1 MRTRHAVR
9 KAAARLSL
17 TQRVALLSLLP
28 TVILGVALARVLQ
41 HQIVDRTLADA
52 TQSAELVA
60 HVGIQPRLSQAN
72 LQHGLSASAIRGL
85 DRQLQTDSVMRQLV
99 QVKIWNSRYEVVYS
113 NDHSLIG
120 RALPPSDALRHALA
134 GNRAAAGVV
143 TPSAHGEDASEV
155 GQGQLVEVYVPL
167 RFARSGSPVG
177 AFEVYLRYKPI
188 AAAIASDDRTI
199 ALVVFAG
206 LALLWA
212 LLFRIVVGASK
223 RLRAQSEENYRL
235 SRYDKLTG
243 LPNRTLFIE
252 KASRALD
259 ARASDDASAA
269 VLLIALDRFKE
280 INDTLGHPTGDRV
293 LRDVADRL
301 RSELGPE
308 TLVARVGGDEYAVLH
323 TQASDASAAAAMAS
337 AIHATLEAPI
347 TLDGV
352 ALNVEASIGIAVAE
366 ERRRDLNT
374 LLRRADVALARAKSH
389 RSGVELYSSEYD
401 SFDAARLRLL
411 GEVRPAL
418 KRGEFV
424 LHYQPKM
431 DLETRRV
438 VGVEALLRWNHHEH
452 GMLAPMEFIPL
463 VEQTSLV
470 TPVTLY
476 VIDRALWQTA
486 QWRKLGVEMGIS
498 VNLSA
503 RNLLDSDLPNQ
514 IEALLA
520 KHGVASSQLVV
531 EVTESAAMADPDS
544 AAGVLAALRE
554 KGIGVSIDDFG
565 TGNASLA
572 YLAKLPASEIKIDR
586 SFIASVS
593 DDPRAQAI
601 VRSTIELARNLQLN
615 VVAEGIETEEILD
628 KLVDWGCP
636 MGQGFLVMGQGFFI
650 SKPLPAEQLAGWLS
664 PDLSASAA

>member
-1 MRTRHAVR
+1 MRTPNGVRTAV
-9 KAAARLSL
+9 ARLSL

-28 TVILGVALARVLQ
+28 TIILGVALAFVL
-41 HQIVDRTLADA
+41 HRQIVNRTLADA
-52 TQSAELVA
+52 TQSAELIA
-60 HVGIQPRLSQAN
+60 HIGVQPRLSQRV
-72 LQHGLSASAIRGL
+72 LHDGLTPAEVRAL
-85 DRQLQTDSVMRQLV
+85 DRQLQGRSVTRDLARI
-99 QVKIWNSRYEVVYS
+99 KIWNSHDRVIYS
-113 NDHSLIG
+113 DDHALIG
-120 RALPPSDALRHALA
+120 KTLPPSDDLLRALA
-134 GNRAAAGVV
+134 GGQPHGEVV
-143 TPSAHGEDASEV
+143 TPRPHTEEQSEI
-155 GQGQLVEVYVPL
+155 GLGQLVEVYVPL
-167 RFARSGSPVG
+167 RFAHSGPQEG
-177 AFEVYLRYKPI
+177 AFEIYLSYKPI

-212 LLFRIVVGASK
+212 MLFRIVAGASK
-223 RLRAQSEENYRL
+223 RLRVQSEENYRL
-235 SRYDKLTG
+235 ARYDKLTG

-252 KASRALD
+252 QASRTLG
-259 ARASDDASAA
+259 ARVSGTTSPA

-293 LRDVADRL
+293 LREVAERL
-301 RSELGPE
+301 RVELGRE
-308 TLVARVGGDEYAVLH
+308 MLVARVGGDEYALLH
-323 TQASDASAAAAMAS
+323 THASDADAAVAIAS
-337 AIHATLEAPI
+337 AIQATLEAPM

-366 ERRRDLNT
+366 ERGNDLNT

-389 RSGVELYSSEYD
+389 RSGVELYSSDYD

-418 KRGEFV
+418 KSGEFV

-463 VEQTSLV
+463 IEQTSLV
-470 TPVTLY
+470 TPVTLF

-486 QWRKLGVEMGIS
+486 AWRKLGVEMGIS

-503 RNLLDSDLPNQ
+503 RNLLESELPDQ
-514 IEALLA
+514 IEALLR
-520 KHGVASSQLVV
+520 KHNVASSQLVV

-544 AAGVLAALRE
+544 AAGVLASLRE

-572 YLAKLPASEIKIDR
+572 YLALLPASEIKIDR
-586 SFIASVS
+586 SFIASLS
-593 DDPRAQAI
+593 EDPRARAI

-615 VVAEGIETEEILD
+615 VVAEGIETEEILET
-628 KLVDWGCP
+628 LTDWGCP